1 METITDAIEVQEQ
14 SVDQFLQE
22 IDMHYLNEK
31 LKKDGFSSLQ
41 EFTKRVTLDDLKM
54 MVGRD
59 ADKLYSAL
67 ERKYPL
73 EISLYKQTDS

>member
-1 METITDAIEVQEQ
+1 METVTDAIEVQEQ

-73 EISLYKQTDS
+73 EISLYKLTDS